1 LGIDLRRHHLFA
13 FSLAVLLSF
22 AFLAVIYSREE
33 TNDTYLASP
42 IVLSSSSIANT
53 EFSGFFNQSTRI
65 QIYNL
70 IQNNPGI
77 YFREICDCLGLSI
90 GTVQYHL
97 DLLMKRGFVTAKQD
111 GRYKR
116 YFEAEKYA
124 EPEMRMI
131 SFLKHSTTRH
141 ILIALQA
148 DVCTHK
154 ELTDLLGISSQAL
167 TWQMNRLRKTGF
179 IYAISYNLTIKYFLT
194 SEANNLV
201 KIACLQLKGS

>member
-1 LGIDLRRHHLFA
+1 MRRRHLFA

-33 TNDTYLASP
+33 THDTYLASP
-42 IVLSSSSIANT
+42 IVISSSSIAHMDL
-53 EFSGFFNQSTRI
+53 GFFNQSTRM

-70 IQNNPGI
+70 IQADPGI
-77 YFREICDCLGLSI
+77 YFREICDLLGLSI

-97 DLLMKRGFVTAKQD
+97 DLLVKKGFVAVKHD

-124 EPEMRMI
+124 ETEMRMI
-131 SFLKHSTTRH
+131 SFLKHPTTRH

-148 DVCTHK
+148 GSCTHK
-154 ELTDLLGISSQAL
+154 ELTGLLGISSQAL

-179 IYAISYNLTIKYFLT
+179 TYAIADNLTIKYFLT

-201 KIACLQLKGS
+201 KIACLQLKGSR